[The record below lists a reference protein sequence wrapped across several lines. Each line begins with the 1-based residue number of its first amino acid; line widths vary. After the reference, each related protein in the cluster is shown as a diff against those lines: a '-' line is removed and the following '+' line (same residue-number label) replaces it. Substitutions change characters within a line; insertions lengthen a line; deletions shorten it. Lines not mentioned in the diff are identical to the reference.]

1 MRKYIY
7 IGVFLM
13 CVLPLT
19 WPTNWDLIWPDGW
32 WKFTMQLPSGKSAE
46 ELIER
51 KRPLPELKLGEAMLH
66 IDPFDRMTFGE
77 IVRIQ
82 KFPSADRPNG
92 FILVYLKGEGRKIKK
107 IPANHGTWINIEE
120 ILKQEYLENEVGWE

>member
-1 MRKYIY
+1 
-7 IGVFLM
+7 
-13 CVLPLT
+13 
-19 WPTNWDLIWPDGW
+19 
-32 WKFTMQLPSGKSAE
+32 MQFPSGKSAE

-66 IDPFDRMTFGE
+66 VDPFDRMTFGE

-82 KFPSADRPNG
+82 KFPNG
-92 FILVYLKGEGRKIKK
+92 FILVYLKGEKETKK

-120 ILKQEYLENEVGWE
+120 ILRREYLENEAIGWDK

>member
-1 MRKYIY
+1 
-7 IGVFLM
+7 
-13 CVLPLT
+13 
-19 WPTNWDLIWPDGW
+19 
-32 WKFTMQLPSGKSAE
+32 MQFPSGKSAE
-46 ELIER
+46 EVIER

-82 KFPSADRPNG
+82 KFPSG
-92 FILVYLKGEGRKIKK
+92 FILVYLSSDKKVKK

-120 ILKQEYLENEVGWE
+120 ILRQEYLENEVGWSR